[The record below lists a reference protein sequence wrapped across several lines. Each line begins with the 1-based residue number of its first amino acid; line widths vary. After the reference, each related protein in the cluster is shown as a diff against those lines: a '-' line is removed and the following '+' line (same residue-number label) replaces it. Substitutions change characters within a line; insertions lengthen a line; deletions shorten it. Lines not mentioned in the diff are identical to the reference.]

1 MNLYF
6 FRVCFSCNT
15 KFGNEEKCYECK
27 LCHEIFCDECDASN
41 HQAMVCSGCPESH
54 IPDTRI
60 NGIMHRNGV
69 TNGYQKGFSNRR

>member
-27 LCHEIFCDECDASN
+27 LCHESFCDECDAAN
-41 HQAMVCSGCPESH
+41 HQAMICSGCPESH

-60 NGIMHRNGV
+60 NGTTRQNGV
-69 TNGYQKGFSNRR
+69 SNGYQKEFSNRR